1 MDNEATVKRESILRM
16 FRKVSK
22 VAATDSDANNFG
34 LRKSASTI
42 ISQQDK
48 LQQDLSM
55 CQLNQSNC
63 L

>member
-16 FRKVSK
+16 FRKASK
-22 VAATDSDANNFG
+22 VAATDSDVNNFG

>member
-1 MDNEATVKRESILRM
+1 M

-22 VAATDSDANNFG
+22 VAATDSDVNNFG

-48 LQQDLSM
+48 LQQNLSM